1 MDEVK
6 TAVNAEILN
15 LTLITRRQLK
25 HIDLLDKI
33 LKQVLK
39 EKEAVQESLLSEQQC
54 LGAVQAVEKQ
64 RSSMAAKVNSERD
77 IINAKLESCEKIRS
91 DLKSEVAQTCVSR
104 REEMEKLIK
113 DLNQMAVIEKKQAKI
128 NESLKTRYETCKS
141 ELTASIEKQQKKND
155 AQRAFFDKMKT
166 KFELEIKKRNAEVM
180 ELSEKLKRMNEKL
193 CKIQSEKTL
202 AIDVFEYCKRN
213 GEQELFDLKQKKAG
227 LEKELKERHDA
238 QVAWNQETRRLE
250 EKQTLLEGAKR
261 ALEEQE
267 QALIKANERYKEE
280 EVKLKLMSTQH
291 ESEGDTL
298 REEIIDLDCKE
309 TYHNEHP

>member
-64 RSSMAAKVNSERD
+64 RSSMAAKLNSERD

-91 DLKSEVAQTCVSR
+91 DLKNEVTAR
-104 REEMEKLIK
+104 NEEMEKLIK

-128 NESLKTRYETCKS
+128 NESPKTRYETCKS
-141 ELTASIEKQQKKND
+141 ELTASIEKQQEEKD
-155 AQRAFFDKMKT
+155 AQRAFFDEMKT
-166 KFELEIKKRNAEVM
+166 KFELEIKKRNAKVM
-180 ELSEKLKRMNEKL
+180 ENSEKLKRMNEKL
-193 CKIQSEKTL
+193 CKLQSEQTL
-202 AIDVFEYCKRN
+202 AIEEFEHCKRN
-213 GEQELFDLKQKKAG
+213 GEQELIDLKQNKAG
-227 LEKELKERHDA
+227 LEKELKERHEA
-238 QVAWNQETRRLE
+238 QVLAWNQETRRLE
-250 EKQTLLEGAKR
+250 DKQKILEGAKR

-267 QALIKANERYKEE
+267 QALIKANKRYKAEE
-280 EVKLKLMSTQH
+280 EHFELMSEQH

-309 TYHNEHP
+309 SCHHEHP